1 MSRLTAEQRIERTHV
16 QLMKHP
22 NFCLFSGLFM
32 IGKVEVRDE
41 TFSGTAQTNGLDVI
55 YDRAFINRLND
66 KQVAFLILHENM
78 HKAYRHLIVWHK
90 LYKDNAT
97 LANLACDY
105 VINLQI
111 QDYDT
116 QGTVVEMPTNEEGEI
131 MGCIDEAYRGMDAHE
146 VYNLLVKKY
155 GKGAGKGKV
164 FVIGDENGPVS
175 SDGDG
180 DNDGE
185 GKQSDGDVEKLP
197 EGFDSHDWEGAQE
210 ATQEKK
216 EAQAK
221 EIESALR
228 QGSILVGKMGG
239 NVQRGISEMLIPK
252 IDWKEALREFV
263 KSVTQGKDKTTWRR
277 LHKRYIASD
286 IIMPSS
292 YSENVGN
299 IIIGIDTSGS
309 IGSEEL
315 NQFLSEVKSICEEV
329 SPEAIDLLYWDTHV
343 ASRETYM
350 NNELAGLVS
359 ETKPA
364 GGGGTDPTC
373 LPKFIAKHNIKGEC
387 LLILTDGYVGDQK
400 PSSYASLGSMPV
412 LWCVK
417 GNRHFD
423 TPVGKTVHVE

>member
-1 MSRLTAEQRIERTHV
+1 MMSRLSAEQRIERTHV

-32 IGKVEVRDE
+32 IGKVEVKDD
-41 TFSGTAQTNGLDVI
+41 TQSGTAQTNGLDVI
-55 YDRAFINRLND
+55 YDRAFIDRLND
-66 KQVAFLILHENM
+66 KQVAFLVLHENM
-78 HKAYRHLIVWHK
+78 HKAYRHLVVWHK
-90 LYKDNAT
+90 LYKENAT

-111 QDYDT
+111 QDYDRN
-116 QGTVVEMPTNEEGEI
+116 GAVVEMPTSEDGEV
-131 MGCIDEAYRGMDAHE
+131 MGCIDEKYRNMDAHQ
-146 VYNLLVKKY
+146 VYNELVKKHGKDY
-155 GKGAGKGKV
+155 GKVK
-164 FVIGDENGPVS
+164 ILLQNGHPS
-175 SDGDG
+175 SE
-180 DNDGE
+180 GE
-185 GKQSDGDVEKLP
+185 GGEQSDGDVEKLP
-197 EGFDSHDWEGAQE
+197 EGFDSHDWEGAQD
-210 ATQEKK
+210 ATQEEQ

-239 NVQRGISEMLIPK
+239 NVQRGISEMLTPK
-252 IDWKEALREFV
+252 IDWKEALRDFV
-263 KSVTQGKDKTTWRR
+263 KSATQGKDKTTWRR

-286 IIMPSS
+286 IILPSS
-292 YSENVGN
+292 YSENVGS

-309 IGSEEL
+309 IGTEQL

-343 ASRETYM
+343 ASRETYA
-350 NNELAGLVS
+350 NNELTSLES

-373 LPKFIAKHNIKGEC
+373 VPKFMAKHNIKGEC
-387 LLILTDGYVGDQK
+387 LLMLTDGYVGHQD
-400 PSSYASLGSMPV
+400 PNDYASLGSMPV

-417 GNRHFD
+417 GNKHFD

>member
-1 MSRLTAEQRIERTHV
+1 MSRLSAEQRIERTHV

-41 TFSGTAQTNGLDVI
+41 TSSGTAQTNGLDVI
-55 YDRAFINRLND
+55 YDRDFINRLND
-66 KQVAFLILHENM
+66 KQLAFLILHENM
-78 HKAYRHLIVWHK
+78 HKAYRHLIVWRK
-90 LYKDNAT
+90 LYKENAM

-111 QDYDT
+111 VDYDRS
-116 QGTVVEMPTNEEGEI
+116 GAVVEMPTDEDGNV
-131 MGCIDEAYRGMDAHE
+131 MGCIDEEYRDMDAHQ
-146 VYNLLVKKY
+146 VYNLLVKKH
-155 GKGAGKGKV
+155 GKDAGKVKV
-164 FVIGDENGPVS
+164 LVVGNGHS
-175 SDGDG
+175 SDGQG
-180 DNDGE
+180 GEQND
-185 GKQSDGDVEKLP
+185 SDVEKLP
-197 EGFDSHDWEGAQE
+197 QGFDEHDWDGAQDGTPE
-210 ATQEKK
+210 EQ

-239 NVQRGISEMLIPK
+239 NVQRGISEMLVPK
-252 IDWKEALREFV
+252 IDWKEALRDFV
-263 KSVTQGKDKTTWRR
+263 KSATQGKDKTTWRR

-292 YSENVGN
+292 YNENVGS
-299 IIIGIDTSGS
+299 IVIGIDTSGS
-309 IGSEEL
+309 IGTEEL

-343 ASRETYM
+343 ASRETYTQ
-350 NNELAGLVS
+350 NELSSLTT

-373 LPKFIAKHNIKGEC
+373 VPKFMAKHNIRGEC
-387 LLILTDGYVGDQK
+387 LLMLTDGYIGAQDA
-400 PSSYASLGSMPV
+400 SDYASLGSIPL

-417 GNRHFD
+417 GNERFQSV
-423 TPVGKTVHVE
+423 VGKTVHVE